1 MKKER
6 ETANKYRQ
14 QALEGDLMAM
24 NNMGVP
30 ESTTAHSMNSAI
42 LWLMSRI
49 VRIKRRSF
57 IKSFIAINLFGI
69 IVTCEEL
76 SKVELNHEL
85 IHTAQA
91 RELLYIPF
99 YLWYIIEWFYLYLKY
114 RDWMRAYYNIRF
126 EKEAYAHQEDLEYLN
141 RRKHYCYR

>member
-1 MKKER
+1 M
-6 ETANKYRQ
+6 
-14 QALEGDLMAM
+14 
-24 NNMGVP
+24 
-30 ESTTAHSMNSAI
+30 
-42 LWLMSRI
+42 
-49 VRIKRRSF
+49 
-57 IKSFIAINLFGI
+57 KSFIAINFFGM

-76 SKVELNHEL
+76 SKEELYHEL

-99 YLWYIIEWFYLYLKY
+99 YLWYIIEWLYLYLKY

-141 RRKHYCYR
+141 RRHHYCYI

>member
-57 IKSFIAINLFGI
+57 MKSFIAINLFGI

-126 EKEAYAHQEDLEYLN
+126 EKEAYAHQEDQEYLN

>member
-1 MKKER
+1 M
-6 ETANKYRQ
+6 T
-14 QALEGDLMAM
+14 
-24 NNMGVP
+24 
-30 ESTTAHSMNSAI
+30 
-42 LWLMSRI
+42 RI
-49 VRIKRRSF
+49 IRIKRRSF
-57 IKSFIAINLFGI
+57 MKSFIAINLFGI

-76 SKVELNHEL
+76 SKEELNHEL

-99 YLWYIIEWFYLYLKY
+99 YLWYIIEWFFLFLRY
-114 RDWMRAYYNIRF
+114 RNWMWAYYNIRF

>member
-1 MKKER
+1 M
-6 ETANKYRQ
+6 
-14 QALEGDLMAM
+14 
-24 NNMGVP
+24 
-30 ESTTAHSMNSAI
+30 
-42 LWLMSRI
+42 
-49 VRIKRRSF
+49 
-57 IKSFIAINLFGI
+57 KSFIAINLCGM

-76 SKVELNHEL
+76 SKEELTHEL

-99 YLWYIIEWFYLYLKY
+99 YLWYIIEWLFLYLKY